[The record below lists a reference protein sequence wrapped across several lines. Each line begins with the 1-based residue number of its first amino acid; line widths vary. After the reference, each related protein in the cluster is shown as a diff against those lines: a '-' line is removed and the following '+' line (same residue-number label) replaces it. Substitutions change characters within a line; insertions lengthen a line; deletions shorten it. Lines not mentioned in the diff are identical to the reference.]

1 MNMYAFS
8 GDDSV
13 DTNPD
18 VIFYS
23 IVECRKSCFM
33 IARRSKILKGGS
45 VVVEALCYKP
55 EGRGIAS
62 R

>member
-1 MNMYAFS
+1 MKGLGRIILQIIHHFRFFLCGNLKVLMNLYMET
-8 GDDSV
+8 G
-13 DTNPD
+13 
-18 VIFYS
+18 
-23 IVECRKSCFM
+23 E
-33 IARRSKILKGGS
+33 ARGR